1 MLRAGPKKKKVNY
14 PAKTVGKAVRTWFCT
29 IEEVFVQDKSLKKN
43 RKEQGMLFLLCCK
56 CVG

>member
-29 IEEVFVQDKSLKKN
+29 IEEVFVQDKSLKKKQKRTGN
-43 RKEQGMLFLLCCK
+43 ALSVVL
-56 CVG
+56 